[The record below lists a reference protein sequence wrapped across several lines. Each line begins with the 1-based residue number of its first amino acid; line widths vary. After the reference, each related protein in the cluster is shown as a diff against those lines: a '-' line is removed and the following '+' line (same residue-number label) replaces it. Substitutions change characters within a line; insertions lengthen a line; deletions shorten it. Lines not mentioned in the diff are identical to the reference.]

1 MLKKVGMY
9 VDLHKLK
16 EIDRREK
23 LQAAN
28 EIHPLSEYEKKLLAS
43 EKET

>member
-1 MLKKVGMY
+1 MIKKVGMY

-23 LQAAN
+23 FKAAT
-28 EIHPLSEYEKKLLAS
+28 EKHPLSEYDKKLLAY